1 MTTTKA
7 LMTRQ
12 DQIRCEEVI
21 NHLFEYLDGEI
32 DAEKRRQIS
41 RHLEEC
47 RGCFSRA
54 EFEKA
59 LRQKVKELGRQEP
72 PRSLQRRLKVLID
85 QF

>member
-1 MTTTKA
+1 MTEPEK
-7 LMTRQ
+7 
-12 DQIRCEEVI
+12 IRCEEVI
-21 NHLFEYLDGEI
+21 AHLLSYLDGEI
-32 DAEKRRQIS
+32 DDVKRAQID

-59 LRQKVKELGRQEP
+59 LRGRVQQAADTQP
-72 PRSLQRRLKVLID
+72 SASLQERIKALID